1 MSLSICGILLLGGAS
16 YQSSFTAEGM
26 ARAWEFPYGN
36 FKITNKVFYDDSE
49 EMYSIAKS
57 EIQNPLTNK
66 LREQIL
72 NISGV
77 EDIKLGTQLHKLFLL
92 LEQIYLK
99 GKRIRF

>member
-1 MSLSICGILLLGGAS
+1 MVISKLPIK
-16 YQSSFTAEGM
+16 Y
-26 ARAWEFPYGN
+26 
-36 FKITNKVFYDDSE
+36 FYDDSE

-77 EDIKLGTQLHKLFLL
+77 EDIKTWYSTSQTFFCCWNRY
-92 LEQIYLK
+92 I
-99 GKRIRF
+99 